1 MNGAQYYDQLL
12 TANEKASY
20 LDFNDF
26 KLTPFNRVNFGN
38 GTSGSDGSDPGK
50 GPANGSYLPP
60 NDLNNSGSIEE
71 SNQQPISGGLPNSN
85 PDDNDDDPAAKNSYT
100 LRAFNSTPMF
110 IESLTDLSIQVL
122 SAEGDKKQALKEGL
136 RQINRN
142 LPSNVYIPF
151 VNNAWRNY
159 AVLNICE
166 EESKL
171 FFTKSRAPFLICL
184 EIYRPEEILVT
195 A

>member
-71 SNQQPISGGLPNSN
+71 SKQLPISGGLPNSN

-110 IESLTDLSIQVL
+110 IESLTDLSI
-122 SAEGDKKQALKEGL
+122 
-136 RQINRN
+136 
-142 LPSNVYIPF
+142 
-151 VNNAWRNY
+151 
-159 AVLNICE
+159 
-166 EESKL
+166 
-171 FFTKSRAPFLICL
+171 
-184 EIYRPEEILVT
+184 
-195 A
+195 